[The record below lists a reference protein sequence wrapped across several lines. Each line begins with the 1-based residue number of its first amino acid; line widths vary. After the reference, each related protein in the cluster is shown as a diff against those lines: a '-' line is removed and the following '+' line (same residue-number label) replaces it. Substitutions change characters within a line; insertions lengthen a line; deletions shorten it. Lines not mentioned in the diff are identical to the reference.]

1 MGGPCKGLHSG
12 PKVEGRAEWKN
23 LNLRSWP
30 KAEKPE
36 LIILLRPDFLL
47 NRGCVQCWE
56 TAPAV
61 WECREP
67 GGGLSPGC
75 QSHPPPPPPALRVS
89 WGTRDPSQLKKK
101 NPKNPKENTA
111 EELSEQGEGRRSC
124 QMVASPAGGSARVAG
139 TGGDTMETFRLA
151 AHMRQGR
158 TERSLSLPAAGGIC
172 CSLLPWFVLPA
183 SRVEML
189 FPFNLHPPAS
199 WMSVPFPKHM
209 AHPSGT

>member
-1 MGGPCKGLHSG
+1 MLG
-12 PKVEGRAEWKN
+12 
-23 LNLRSWP
+23 
-30 KAEKPE
+30 
-36 LIILLRPDFLL
+36 D
-47 NRGCVQCWE
+47 
-56 TAPAV
+56 
-61 WECREP
+61 
-67 GGGLSPGC
+67 SPGC
-75 QSHPPPPPPALRVS
+75 VGVQGARGGTVPWLPKPPTTTTPSAPGELGHKGPIPAE
-89 WGTRDPSQLKKK
+89 K
-101 NPKNPKENTA
+101 NKTPKNPKENTS
-111 EELSEQGEGRRSC
+111 EGLSEQGEGRRSC

-189 FPFNLHPPAS
+189 FPFNLHPPAP
-199 WMSVPFPKHM
+199 WISVPFPKHM